1 MKKIIAILL
10 VVLLAFAFVSCGI
23 GECDF
28 CGETASLKKFT
39 YQVESSK
46 LCEDCYDYYD
56 FEKSMTEFSTYFG
69 Y

>member
-23 GECDF
+23 GECEF
-28 CGETASLKKFT
+28 CETTASLKKIT
-39 YQVESSK
+39 YQGKSLK
-46 LCEDCYDYYD
+46 LCEDCYDYFD
-56 FEKSMTEFSTYFG
+56 FEKSMTEFATYFG